1 MVRRTMLDSR
11 RNISLG
17 CAVSALA
24 GYVDAIGFV
33 HLGGLF
39 VSFMS
44 GNSTRMGVSLAE
56 GQWLHAAKALGLI
69 ALFVIGAAAGS
80 LIVLGR
86 GANRQPWVLL
96 AEALLLA
103 AAALCYTIG
112 LSNAA
117 VAAIVLAMGL
127 ESAGFPIQARA
138 ACLIGWP
145 AAHSRSPLIHHY
157 WLRTLGI
164 EGGYNIEAVPPEGFA
179 EFVMHLST
187 HGFVGANVTI
197 PHKERALALSMPD
210 ARARAV
216 GAANTLWYEGGEL
229 RSTNTDIEGFI
240 NNLDACAPGWDAATD
255 ALVLGAG
262 GSSRAVVFGLIERG
276 IKRVHLANRT
286 IERARALADRFGA
299 NVHPVSWD
307 AMSDL
312 LPRAGL
318 LVNTTSLGMD
328 GQPALEVDAG
338 LLPSHAVVADLVY
351 VPLETPLLPAPRPPG
366 LKTAHVLGIL
376 LHQAVRGVDLWFG
389 QRPEVTPELRALVEA
404 DLTKV

>member
-1 MVRRTMLDSR
+1 MT
-11 RNISLG
+11 
-17 CAVSALA
+17 AV
-24 GYVDAIGFV
+24 I
-33 HLGGLF
+33 
-39 VSFMS
+39 
-44 GNSTRMGVSLAE
+44 
-56 GQWLHAAKALGLI
+56 K
-69 ALFVIGAAAGS
+69 
-80 LIVLGR
+80 
-86 GANRQPWVLL
+86 
-96 AEALLLA
+96 
-103 AAALCYTIG
+103 
-112 LSNAA
+112 
-117 VAAIVLAMGL
+117 
-127 ESAGFPIQARA
+127 ARA

-157 WLRTLGI
+157 WLRKLGI

-179 EFVMHLST
+179 EFVLHLST

-197 PHKERALALSMPD
+197 PHKERTLALSKPD

-240 NNLDACAPGWDAATD
+240 NNLDACAQGWDGVED

-286 IERARALADRFGA
+286 MERARALADQFGA

-312 LPRAGL
+312 LPRTGL
-318 LVNTTSLGMD
+318 LVNTTSLGMH
-328 GQPALEVDAG
+328 GQPALEIDAG
-338 LLPSHAVVADLVY
+338 LLPSHAVVADPVY
-351 VPLETPLLPAPRPPG
+351 VPLKTPLLSAARARG
-366 LKTAHVLGIL
+366 LRTADGLGML
-376 LHQAVRGVDLWFG
+376 LHQAVRGFELWFG

-404 DLTKV
+404 DLTNV